1 MKKIHIIGLG
11 LLGGSFALALK
22 KAKPE
27 IKFTGYDSN
36 SQNQEDAIALG
47 IIEEAKEKPDMDTD
61 VIVLATPANTLSEL
75 LVKTLDEIG
84 PNTLVMDFGSTK
96 EALCKSVADHPK
108 REQYLAGHPIA
119 GTEYSGPKAAQE
131 NLLDKKVFIICE
143 MEKTN
148 IHLKGMAYEILE
160 TLNMKLRF
168 MDPEEHDRHLAFVSH
183 LSHISSFMLGKTVL
197 DKMED
202 EKNIFDMAGSG
213 FASTVRLAKSSPAMW
228 APIMEENKKNIL
240 DAMSLYIASLSKFR
254 DKIIADDYEG
264 LANEM
269 GKVNKIRDILDLGQ

>member
-47 IIEEAKEKPDMDTD
+47 IIEEAKVKPDMDTD

-96 EALCKSVADHPK
+96 EALCKSVADHSK
-108 REQYLAGHPIA
+108 REQYLAGHPHCRY
-119 GTEYSGPKAAQE
+119 G
-131 NLLDKKVFIICE
+131 VFRS
-143 MEKTN
+143 K
-148 IHLKGMAYEILE
+148 
-160 TLNMKLRF
+160 
-168 MDPEEHDRHLAFVSH
+168 S
-183 LSHISSFMLGKTVL
+183 
-197 DKMED
+197 
-202 EKNIFDMAGSG
+202 GSG
-213 FASTVRLAKSSPAMW
+213 KS
-228 APIMEENKKNIL
+228 
-240 DAMSLYIASLSKFR
+240 
-254 DKIIADDYEG
+254 
-264 LANEM
+264 
-269 GKVNKIRDILDLGQ
+269 VGQKGIYHL